1 MASAQHLLDK
11 VRPPRVQITYD
22 VETGGAIQAYELPFV
37 MGILADLAG
46 VPSTPLPPLKK
57 RKFIDI
63 DRDNIN
69 DVMASLNAQLPVR
82 VPNVLGAS
90 APGLKGAPDLNIL
103 LTFQSMDDFNPLNIV
118 MQVPEL
124 ADIYQKRVLLSD
136 LLSKL
141 DGNDAL
147 DAELRNI
154 VDNPDVL
161 AQLQKELGSGK

>member
-1 MASAQHLLDK
+1 MASMQHKLDR

-22 VETGGAIQAYELPFV
+22 VEIGGAIQAYELPFV

-46 VPSTPLPPLKK
+46 TPSTPLPPLKQ

-69 DVMASLNAQLPVR
+69 DVMASLNAQLPLR
-82 VPNVLGAS
+82 VKNVLGGS
-90 APGLKGAPDLNIL
+90 APDLNIL
-103 LTFQSMDDFNPLNIV
+103 LSFKSMDDFDPINIV
-118 MQVPEL
+118 GQVAPLTDLYNKRL
-124 ADIYQKRVLLSD
+124 ALTD

-147 DAELRNI
+147 DTELRNI
-154 VDNPDVL
+154 IDNPDVL
-161 AQLQKELGSGK
+161 AQLQKELGSSK

>member
-1 MASAQHLLDK
+1 MASAQHKLDR

-22 VETGGAIQAYELPFV
+22 VETGGSIQEYELPFV
-37 MGILADLAG
+37 MGILADIAG
-46 VPSTPLPPLKK
+46 TPSTPLPPLKE
-57 RKFIDI
+57 RKFIEI

-69 DVMASLNAQLPVR
+69 DVMASLNAQLPLR
-82 VPNVLGAS
+82 VKNVLGGS
-90 APGLKGAPDLNIL
+90 APDLNVL
-103 LTFQSMDDFNPLNIV
+103 LTFNSMDDFNPVNIV
-118 MQVPEL
+118 GQVGP
-124 ADIYQKRVLLSD
+124 LSD
-136 LLSKL
+136 LYSKRIALSDILAKL

>member
-1 MASAQHLLDK
+1 MVTTASAQHKLDRI
-11 VRPPRVQITYD
+11 RPPRVQITYD
-22 VETGGAIQAYELPFV
+22 VEIGGAIQEYELPFV

-46 VPSTPLPPLKK
+46 LPATPLPPLKE

-82 VPNVLGAS
+82 VKNVLG
-90 APGLKGAPDLNIL
+90 GDAPDLNIL
-103 LTFQSMDDFNPLNIV
+103 LTFRSMDDFGPLNIV
-118 MQVPEL
+118 EQVGPLTDLYKKRRAL
-124 ADIYQKRVLLSD
+124 AD

-147 DAELRNI
+147 DAELRNLI
-154 VDNPDVL
+154 DNPDAL
-161 AQLQKELGSGK
+161 AQLQKEIKTKK

>member
-1 MASAQHLLDK
+1 MASTQHKLDR

-22 VETGGAIQAYELPFV
+22 VEIGGAIQAYELPFV

-46 VPSTPLPPLKK
+46 TPATPLPPLKD

-69 DVMASLNAQLPVR
+69 DIMASLNVQLPLR
-82 VPNVLGAS
+82 VPNVLG
-90 APGLKGAPDLNIL
+90 GDAPDYNVL
-103 LTFQSMDDFNPLNIV
+103 LSLRSMDDFEPINIV
-118 MQVPEL
+118 GQVGP
-124 ADIYQKRVLLSD
+124 LSDLYSRRIALTD

-154 VDNPDVL
+154 VENPDVL
-161 AQLQKELGSGK
+161 AQLQKELGMTK

>member
-1 MASAQHLLDK
+1 MASEQHKLDRI
-11 VRPPRVQITYD
+11 RPPRVQITYD
-22 VETGGAIQAYELPFV
+22 VEIAGAIQAYELPFV

-46 VPSTPLPPLKK
+46 TPAVPLPALKE

-69 DVMASLNAQLPVR
+69 DVMASLNVQLPIR
-82 VPNVLGAS
+82 VLNVLGGS
-90 APGLKGAPDLNIL
+90 APDLNIL
-103 LTFQSMDDFNPLNIV
+103 LSFKSMDDFNPINIV
-118 MQVPEL
+118 GQVQPLTEL
-124 ADIYQKRVLLSD
+124 YNKRVALTD

-154 VDNPDVL
+154 IDNPDVL
-161 AQLQKELGSGK
+161 SQLQKALGSSQ

>member
-1 MASAQHLLDK
+1 MASAQHKLDRI
-11 VRPPRVQITYD
+11 RPPRVQITYD
-22 VETGGAIQAYELPFV
+22 VEIGGAIQEYELPFV

-46 VPSTPLPPLKK
+46 VPATPLPTLKE

-63 DRDNIN
+63 DRDNFN

-82 VPNVLGAS
+82 VQNVLG
-90 APGLKGAPDLNIL
+90 GDAPDLNIL
-103 LTFQSMDDFNPLNIV
+103 LSFRSMDDFNPLNIV
-118 MQVPEL
+118 GQIGPL
-124 ADIYQKRVLLSD
+124 SDLYKRRVVLTD

-154 VDNPDVL
+154 IENPDAL
-161 AQLQKELGSGK
+161 AQLQKELKSNK

>member
-1 MASAQHLLDK
+1 MASMQHKLDR

-22 VETGGAIQAYELPFV
+22 VETGGALLAYELPFV

-46 VPSTPLPPLKK
+46 TPSTPLPALKD

-69 DVMASLNAQLPVR
+69 DVMASLNAQLPLR
-82 VPNVLGAS
+82 VTNVLGGS
-90 APGLKGAPDLNIL
+90 APDLNVL
-103 LTFQSMDDFNPLNIV
+103 LSFNSMDDFNPVNIV
-118 MQVPEL
+118 GQVGPL
-124 ADIYQKRVLLSD
+124 TDLYNKRVALTD

-161 AQLQKELGSGK
+161 AQLQKELGSTK

>member
-1 MASAQHLLDK
+1 MASAQHKLDQI
-11 VRPPRVQITYD
+11 RRPRVQITYD
-22 VETGGAIQAYELPFV
+22 VEIGGALQAYELPFV

-46 VPSTPLPPLKK
+46 TPSTPLPPLKE

-69 DVMASLNAQLPVR
+69 DVMASLNAQLPLR
-82 VPNVLGAS
+82 VPNVLG
-90 APGLKGAPDLNIL
+90 GNAPDFNL
-103 LTFQSMDDFNPLNIV
+103 LLSFRSMDDFNPVNIV
-118 MQVPEL
+118 GQVPALAEL
-124 ADIYQKRVLLSD
+124 YTKRVNLTD
-136 LLSKL
+136 MLSKL

-161 AQLQKELGSGK
+161 AQLQKELGSKK